1 MKRSKNT
8 DVRKVMPD
16 TPVDKQRIVQA
27 ALTLLNKDG
36 MDQLS
41 MRRLAETLGI
51 RAASLY
57 WHIKD
62 KAELM
67 QLLADSI
74 CGLIPLPDPSLP
86 WQQQVLSTAENYRKV
101 LLSIRDAEKILLE
114 TAPATPKRFQI
125 MESTFRIF
133 KSAGFSP
140 VEVVSASSLI
150 NNYVLSFVS
159 DEVRLAN
166 AAHTQGKS
174 IEEMYSEFGQTFFN
188 LQDKYPNLV
197 LLAEYTTSADMDKH
211 FLFGLQV
218 ILDGLNARL
227 KNIKCL
233 IKELPKNDSAH

>member
-1 MKRSKNT
+1 MKRRKNT
-8 DVRKVMPD
+8 GVRKVMPD

-36 MDQLS
+36 LDQLS
-41 MRRLAETLGI
+41 MRRLAEVLGV

-86 WQQQVLSTAENYRKV
+86 WQEKILSTAENYRRV

-114 TAPATPKRFQI
+114 TTPTTSKRFEI
-125 MESTFRIF
+125 MEATLRIF
-133 KSAGFSP
+133 VEAGFSP
-140 VEVVSASSLI
+140 EEVVSASSMV

-159 DEVRLAN
+159 DEVRLTN
-166 AAHTQGKS
+166 AARTQGKS
-174 IEEMYSEFGQTFFN
+174 IEEMYSEFGQTF
-188 LQDKYPNLV
+188 LSMQDKYPNLA
-197 LLAEYTTSADMDKH
+197 LLADYTTGADMDKQ
-211 FLFGLQV
+211 FQFGLQV

-227 KNIKCL
+227 KNSKC
-233 IKELPKNDSAH
+233 